1 MIWSNFDLML
11 IVPAFLAGAL
21 VLSTHVPL
29 GQEVLKR
36 GIIFIDIAIA
46 QIAALGVIAATVF
59 GGELATWQVQLF
71 AALAAIAGAALIHWL
86 EQQYTD
92 VLEALIGLL
101 FVLAAS
107 AGMLLVSY
115 APHSDEL
122 LHDLLVG
129 QILWVSYEQLL
140 WVAALYLPL
149 LLLWFSVKSKHPMLF
164 YVVFSLAVTA
174 SVQLV
179 GIYLVFASLILPA
192 LVSRNI
198 SSRFKA
204 LSIAYLIGLSGY
216 TIGLIASL
224 IFDLPTGAIMVWS
237 LLLISLLTKPL
248 LKGLKRADLYT
259 QAT

>member
-1 MIWSNFDLML
+1 MIGSDFDFGL

-59 GGELATWQVQLF
+59 GGELASWQIQLF
-71 AALAAIAGAALIHWL
+71 AGLSAVAGAGLINWL
-86 EQQYTD
+86 EHRQTQS
-92 VLEALIGLL
+92 LEALIGLL

-107 AGMLLVSY
+107 GGLILASY
-115 APHSDEL
+115 APNSDEL

-129 QILWVSYEQLL
+129 QILWVTTEQLL
-140 WVAALYLPL
+140 WVAALYVPL
-149 LLLWFSVKSKHPMLF
+149 LLIWFTVDCKQRPLLF
-164 YVVFSLAVTA
+164 YLVFSLAVTA

-192 LVSRNI
+192 LASRAIKQTKYQLIFAYSLGIISYIVGLI
-198 SSRFKA
+198 SS
-204 LSIAYLIGLSGY
+204 LL
-216 TIGLIASL
+216 
-224 IFDLPTGAIMVWS
+224 FDLPSGAIIVWS
-237 LLLISLLTKPL
+237 LCLSALIIKVILRKCEFLLE
-248 LKGLKRADLYT
+248 
-259 QAT
+259 

>member
-1 MIWSNFDLML
+1 MNWASIDLML

-46 QIAALGVIAATVF
+46 QIAALGVIAATVL
-59 GGELATWQVQLF
+59 GGELASWQVQLF
-71 AALAAIAGAALIHWL
+71 AALSAIVGAALIHWL
-86 EQQYTD
+86 EQQYAEI
-92 VLEALIGLL
+92 LEALIGLL

-107 AGMLLVSY
+107 AGMLLVSH

-129 QILWVSYEQLL
+129 QILWVSYEQLG
-140 WVAALYLPL
+140 WVLALYAPL
-149 LLLWFSVKSKHPMLF
+149 LLVWFSFNEKKQPLLF
-164 YVVFSLAVTA
+164 YLIFSLAVTA

-192 LVSRNI
+192 IVSRDI
-198 SSRFKA
+198 VSPKLR
-204 LSIAYLIGLSGY
+204 LLLAYSIGLAGY
-216 TIGLIASL
+216 SLGVTASIL
-224 IFDLPTGAIMVWS
+224 FDLPTGAVTVWT
-237 LLLISLLTKPL
+237 LLLTVMTLKPL
-248 LKGLKRADLYT
+248 INRVTTKYLLE
-259 QAT
+259 